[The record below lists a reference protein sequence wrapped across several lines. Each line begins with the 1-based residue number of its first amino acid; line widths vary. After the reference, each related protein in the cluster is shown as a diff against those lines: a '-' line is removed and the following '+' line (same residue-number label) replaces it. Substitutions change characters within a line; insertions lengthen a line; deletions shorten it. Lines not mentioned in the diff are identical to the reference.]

1 MNLFFGCGTQAILH
15 WWLLE
20 VAESFSFKSA
30 RIGVTASLDC
40 SSSTRRPKVQS
51 QKSRSKIHKYLI
63 EPHVKASAYPASP
76 PNVTG
81 RSMRASRCCGRPV
94 LQFHGAGSTIARAQP
109 PPKHMH
115 CRHYRPTTV
124 PNTSQNGRP
133 THQSGPNSSTLSLQ
147 GVVFKVEGTKV
158 TLCHRRQSS
167 PYRNFPEL
175 SLSSTSVLNCTWQ
188 YCKNWI

>member
-1 MNLFFGCGTQAILH
+1 MTTVIAVDWKVGDNGLSRWDSNCYHLINDYDY
-15 WWLLE
+15 
-20 VAESFSFKSA
+20 
-30 RIGVTASLDC
+30 IVTA
-40 SSSTRRPKVQS
+40 
-51 QKSRSKIHKYLI
+51 
-63 EPHVKASAYPASP
+63 
-76 PNVTG
+76 G
-81 RSMRASRCCGRPV
+81 SMRASRCCGRPV

-133 THQSGPNSSTLSLQ
+133 TPQSEPNSSTLSLQ

-175 SLSSTSVLNCTWQ
+175 SLSSTSVLNCT
-188 YCKNWI
+188 

>member
-1 MNLFFGCGTQAILH
+1 
-15 WWLLE
+15 
-20 VAESFSFKSA
+20 
-30 RIGVTASLDC
+30 
-40 SSSTRRPKVQS
+40 
-51 QKSRSKIHKYLI
+51 
-63 EPHVKASAYPASP
+63 
-76 PNVTG
+76 
-81 RSMRASRCCGRPV
+81 MRASRCCGRPV

-188 YCKNWI
+188 YFPTKDPQFNKKQRSPDRRAKATNPGPEHDYAAICWRWAPYFFFSYIRLMASSSFHWLA

>member
-1 MNLFFGCGTQAILH
+1 MTCYI
-15 WWLLE
+15 
-20 VAESFSFKSA
+20 
-30 RIGVTASLDC
+30 
-40 SSSTRRPKVQS
+40 
-51 QKSRSKIHKYLI
+51 
-63 EPHVKASAYPASP
+63 
-76 PNVTG
+76 VTG

-188 YCKNWI
+188 YYKANIIINRLLLFFFFLRTGRFLKLLLLHSSTIN